1 MKIKLL
7 VLNICFIFSAAVN
20 LLAVEM
26 PAGVLFVGVVNETS
40 DIYLW
45 QPDSG
50 KGSIKALTSTPEKEG
65 NACWWPHKKLILAS
79 RETEPGRYALVAVN
93 SRLETVWKCEDPI
106 GSLGWP
112 VPSPWD
118 NRILCVREC
127 GDGKVQPG
135 MVTMPEG
142 NFEPFEYEGLSGG
155 QLAWLAPDKVQLSRV
170 SQAGFMI
177 THLDLP
183 TREEKVIVSGGN
195 NWQSHIN
202 AATGQNLFV
211 RRAGQIG
218 SIFRLFCTD
227 EQKWEYEN
235 LTNARTY
242 DWQPS
247 LSADGTSLIFRSL
260 RNGFFVTVVRSMDD
274 SSPEKELILP
284 IDGFSQIYFPVILDG
299 SVVSLFS
306 QNQPD

>member
-1 MKIKLL
+1 M
-7 VLNICFIFSAAVN
+7 
-20 LLAVEM
+20 
-26 PAGVLFVGVVNETS
+26 FVGVVDETS

-45 QPDSG
+45 QSG
-50 KGSIKALTSTPEKEG
+50 SGNGSIKALTITPEKEG
-65 NACWWPHKKLILAS
+65 NACWWPQKKLILAS
-79 RETEPGRYALVAVN
+79 RETEPGRYGLVAID
-93 SRLETVWKCEDPI
+93 SRLETIWTCEDPI

-127 GDGKVQPG
+127 GDGTVQPG

-142 NFEPFEYEGLSGG
+142 NFEPFEFNGLSGG
-155 QLAWLAPDKVQLSRV
+155 QLAWLAPDMVQLSRV
-170 SQAGFMI
+170 TQAGFVI
-177 THLDLP
+177 THRDLQ
-183 TREEKVIVSGGN
+183 TREEKIIVSGGN

-202 AATGQNLFV
+202 VATGNNLFV

-218 SIFRLFCTD
+218 SIFRLLRTD

-247 LSADGTSLIFRSL
+247 LSTDGAQLIFRSL
-260 RNGFFVTVVRSMDD
+260 RNGFFVTVVRSMAD

-284 IDGFSQIYFPVILDG
+284 IEGFSQIYFPVIVDSEFVLE
-299 SVVSLFS
+299 FTR
-306 QNQPD
+306 